1 MDVEQ
6 RTKLAMS
13 IFQKTRHGLD
23 LHPEAT
29 IYEFPL
35 GLRDLTFNLPKKRE
49 KLQPLEDIKE
59 ELRYK
64 LKNGT
69 GSKCKP
75 MLVQVKSTSSLGVC
89 LAQPHSFDQKSCTTA
104 VIQMSNPNQAP
115 VRVGIEKLIRVC
127 WGLYNSSLRAVAEK
141 NSGKNNTRK
150 EIDIHLA
157 STVHLAVACYCC
169 CCFCSTTTL
178 TAIAECDCNDG
189 PGPWECV
196 WRLGHQGM
204 WEYIVWTGKS
214 TVSAKTKMTF
224 ETMIADP
231 SQQQQ

>member
-1 MDVEQ
+1 MDVQQ

-13 IFQKTRHGLD
+13 IFQKTRDGLD

-29 IYEFPL
+29 VYEFPL
-35 GLRDLTFNLPKKRE
+35 GLRDLTFNLPKDGE

-127 WGLYNSSLRAVAEK
+127 
-141 NSGKNNTRK
+141 
-150 EIDIHLA
+150 
-157 STVHLAVACYCC
+157 
-169 CCFCSTTTL
+169 
-178 TAIAECDCNDG
+178 
-189 PGPWECV
+189 
-196 WRLGHQGM
+196 
-204 WEYIVWTGKS
+204 
-214 TVSAKTKMTF
+214 
-224 ETMIADP
+224 
-231 SQQQQ
+231 

>member
-6 RTKLAMS
+6 KTKRAME
-13 IFQKTRHGLD
+13 IFQKTRRSLD
-23 LHPEAT
+23 LDPEAT

-35 GLRDLTFNLPKKRE
+35 SLRDLTFNLPKKRE

-75 MLVQVKSTSSLGVC
+75 MLVQVKCTSSLGVC

-127 WGLYNSSLRAVAEK
+127 
-141 NSGKNNTRK
+141 
-150 EIDIHLA
+150 
-157 STVHLAVACYCC
+157 
-169 CCFCSTTTL
+169 
-178 TAIAECDCNDG
+178 
-189 PGPWECV
+189 
-196 WRLGHQGM
+196 
-204 WEYIVWTGKS
+204 
-214 TVSAKTKMTF
+214 
-224 ETMIADP
+224 
-231 SQQQQ
+231 